1 MAQTS
6 TSGRLFENSLRELV
20 KDIVWKNGYK
30 SNMGDKSDNVDP
42 IEVDTYISGARYLLM
57 FYSQA
62 TLEMVEDYTRAEYIA
77 YLNDVKEDHKRYF
90 DMFYLEIY
98 CLQFSGCFYDVRGA
112 EYAKNC
118 HCPDEGH
125 SRASR

>member
-57 FYSQA
+57 FYIKLVHHNGMACQ
-62 TLEMVEDYTRAEYIA
+62 
-77 YLNDVKEDHKRYF
+77 
-90 DMFYLEIY
+90 
-98 CLQFSGCFYDVRGA
+98 
-112 EYAKNC
+112 
-118 HCPDEGH
+118 
-125 SRASR
+125 